1 MTGAKKKDDK
11 EKIKCKHCGGSFTLF
26 MSHLKKKMD
35 CQKAYGKGYERM
47 LELNEQKKKDYL
59 KDYKGQHKDARNERQ
74 REQRNKDKEKTNRG
88 QREQR
93 NKDKEKTNRDQREL
107 RNKDREKTNRE
118 QKFYRNK
125 KKMNWTQMDRIKAFK
140 RQIIDGPNFT
150 CYSCKRCLFKNQV
163 KTLKADNVKNLKA
176 KLKRKTV
183 TQMGL
188 QFKKNELI
196 FCHNCLKLIQKGK
209 IPKIHYTNGLW
220 LDEVPDELKL
230 KDLEQ
235 QLIARS
241 LIFMK
246 VKKLRFGMKAMT
258 DMVISVPI
266 EEDDISKTISAF
278 PRHPDDAK
286 VVAVQLKRKVL
297 WKNTHLQEFIR
308 PAKCI
313 AAVEKLKELGNPFY
327 QDITINENFMD
338 KQEVRSY

>member
-1 MTGAKKKDDK
+1 
-11 EKIKCKHCGGSFTLF
+11 
-26 MSHLKKKMD
+26 
-35 CQKAYGKGYERM
+35 
-47 LELNEQKKKDYL
+47 
-59 KDYKGQHKDARNERQ
+59 
-74 REQRNKDKEKTNRG
+74 
-88 QREQR
+88 
-93 NKDKEKTNRDQREL
+93 
-107 RNKDREKTNRE
+107 
-118 QKFYRNK
+118 
-125 KKMNWTQMDRIKAFK
+125 
-140 RQIIDGPNFT
+140 
-150 CYSCKRCLFKNQV
+150 
-163 KTLKADNVKNLKA
+163 
-176 KLKRKTV
+176 
-183 TQMGL
+183 MGL
-188 QFKKNELI
+188 QFKRNELI

-220 LDEVPDELKL
+220 LDKVPDELNL

-327 QDITINENFMD
+327 QDVLGMPILFW
-338 KQEVRSY
+338 KYHLLQWGH

>member
-1 MTGAKKKDDK
+1 MTGTKKKTEK
-11 EKIKCKHCGGSFTLF
+11 EKSKCKHCGGSFTLF
-26 MSHLKKKMD
+26 MSHLKKKID

-47 LELNEQKKKDYL
+47 LELNKQKKKDYL
-59 KDYKGQHKDARNERQ
+59 KGYKVQHKDTLNEKR
-74 REQRNKDKEKTNRG
+74 REQRNE
-88 QREQR
+88 
-93 NKDKEKTNRDQREL
+93 
-107 RNKDREKTNRE
+107 NRE
-118 QKFYRNK
+118 EANKKRNTYNNK
-125 KKMNWTQMDRIKAFK
+125 KKMNRTQTDRIMAFK

-150 CYSCKRCLFKNQV
+150 CYSCKRCLFKSQV

-188 QFKKNELI
+188 QFKRNELI

-313 AAVEKLKELGNPFY
+313 SAVEKLKELGNPFY
-327 QDITINENFMD
+327 QDVTVNENFMD
-338 KQEVRSY
+338 KQEVCSY

>member
-1 MTGAKKKDDK
+1 MKL
-11 EKIKCKHCGGSFTLF
+11 I
-26 MSHLKKKMD
+26 LK
-35 CQKAYGKGYERM
+35 
-47 LELNEQKKKDYL
+47 NL
-59 KDYKGQHKDARNERQ
+59 K
-74 REQRNKDKEKTNRG
+74 
-88 QREQR
+88 R

-163 KTLKADNVKNLKA
+163 KTLKADNVKNLKS

>member
-1 MTGAKKKDDK
+1 MPGTKKKTEK
-11 EKIKCKHCGGSFTLF
+11 EKIKCKHCGDSFTLF

-59 KDYKGQHKDARNERQ
+59 KDYKGQHMDARNERQ

-220 LDEVPDELKL
+220 LDKVPDELKL
-230 KDLEQ
+230 KDLE
-235 QLIARS
+235 
-241 LIFMK
+241 
-246 VKKLRFGMKAMT
+246 
-258 DMVISVPI
+258 
-266 EEDDISKTISAF
+266 
-278 PRHPDDAK
+278 
-286 VVAVQLKRKVL
+286 
-297 WKNTHLQEFIR
+297 
-308 PAKCI
+308 
-313 AAVEKLKELGNPFY
+313 
-327 QDITINENFMD
+327 
-338 KQEVRSY
+338 

>member
-1 MTGAKKKDDK
+1 MTGAKDKTEK
-11 EKIKCKHCGGSFTLF
+11 EKVKCKHCGGLFTLF
-26 MSHLKKKMD
+26 LSHLKKKMD

-47 LELNEQKKKDYL
+47 LDLSNQKKKDYM
-59 KDYKGQHKDARNERQ
+59 KVYKAQHKDARNESQ
-74 REQRNKDKEKTNRG
+74 REQRNKDKEKTNRE
-88 QREQR
+88 QREQRNKDKEIINKNRREQR
-93 NKDKEKTNRDQREL
+93 NKDKEKTN
-107 RNKDREKTNRE
+107 KE

-125 KKMNWTQMDRIKAFK
+125 KKMNWTQVERIKAFK

-220 LDEVPDELKL
+220 LDKVPDELNL

-338 KQEVRSY
+338 KQEVLT